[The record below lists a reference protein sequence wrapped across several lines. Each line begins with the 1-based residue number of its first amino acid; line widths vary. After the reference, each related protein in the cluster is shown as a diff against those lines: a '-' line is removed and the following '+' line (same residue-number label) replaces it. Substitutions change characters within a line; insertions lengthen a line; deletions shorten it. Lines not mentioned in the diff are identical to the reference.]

1 MRLSTAMHY
10 GEHSG
15 CKNNIFFD
23 SKINP
28 EISRNYISE
37 INRKSSFVPFLSLF
51 RGIPLHY
58 ACGMGRTNKRVRNY
72 GRRQI
77 ASYLCTHVA
86 PPPIFFPERARPHSA
101 SLRSKRRGISC
112 QLSILSPFQPFVLFA
127 SGILPTASLAR
138 RGAGRCATA
147 YGMFSPRIPV
157 RACACR
163 GNDWKGAAGGA

>member
-1 MRLSTAMHY
+1 MRLSKAMHY
-10 GEHSG
+10 GVQSG
-15 CKNNIFFD
+15 CKSNNFFE
-23 SKINP
+23 SINLP

-51 RGIPLHY
+51 RGIPLHCV
-58 ACGMGRTNKRVRNY
+58 CGMGRCAHGTEHN

-77 ASYLCTHVA
+77 APHLRTLVP

-127 SGILPTASLAR
+127 SGILPTTSLAR

>member
-1 MRLSTAMHY
+1 MRLSKAMHY

-51 RGIPLHY
+51 REIPRRY

-72 GRRQI
+72 GRRQNEENHLHTRT
-77 ASYLCTHVA
+77 AAAHL
-86 PPPIFFPERARPHSA
+86 FPRTRT
-101 SLRSKRRGISC
+101 
-112 QLSILSPFQPFVLFA
+112 SPFRKFAQQTPRNPLPIIYPFALSTFR
-127 SGILPTASLAR
+127 PF
-138 RGAGRCATA
+138 CFWHTA
-147 YGMFSPRIPV
+147 YCIPRT
-157 RACACR
+157 
-163 GNDWKGAAGGA
+163 